1 MDPSTWLSTS
11 TTVDDCVGDYISVS
25 DSGESGCSLTGALQ
39 ELPPRNRLRDPP
51 PPKCASITKIP
62 IEILVVIFHLVIPFP
77 RTRENLYDLLL
88 LTHVCRFWRTAL
100 INQPRMWSTVFI
112 TQEDRRSF
120 VEVCL
125 ERSRSAP
132 LDITME
138 ASQVTSVLTGCGC
151 DEDRFGRLLPNG
163 RSPCEWHFQFESL
176 VENGHFNRIRSLA
189 IAFYGGIVSG
199 AGRIRLLLGSC
210 RFFTLSF
217 PGLTTLSW
225 DNQSSDTPEYAE
237 YLFTTPPFLP
247 TLHSLAYAGCWS
259 DMITPVSNL
268 TSFIFEGGIFAKEV
282 DVEDVR
288 LFLLNNQSLESLEFQ
303 FVIFN
308 GSPEGPPVHLLNIK
322 SLVTGLASAEL
333 STVMRVPALSR
344 LSSLRVSASQGD
356 YTLRAV
362 GDGITFS
369 TRLGEEFG
377 SVWESLIGYAKPAI
391 RHICLDGDVE
401 TGGHHDC
408 SAIFAPMLL
417 DAHILEVG
425 DGYFPSW
432 YDGFVEDLQQL
443 GPQLKI
449 LRFAIPEGME
459 LFGGNG
465 GDEEDRDILLGEI
478 TELVKYRF
486 EHGRPLSSVERMVVG
501 GDERLNRQ
509 QDFVWRCFYRSYML
523 GQYVQPA

>member
-1 MDPSTWLSTS
+1 
-11 TTVDDCVGDYISVS
+11 
-25 DSGESGCSLTGALQ
+25 
-39 ELPPRNRLRDPP
+39 
-51 PPKCASITKIP
+51 
-62 IEILVVIFHLVIPFP
+62 
-77 RTRENLYDLLL
+77 
-88 LTHVCRFWRTAL
+88 
-100 INQPRMWSTVFI
+100 
-112 TQEDRRSF
+112 
-120 VEVCL
+120 
-125 ERSRSAP
+125 
-132 LDITME
+132 ME
-138 ASQVTSVLTGCGC
+138 ASQVTSVLTGCKC
-151 DEDRFGRLLPNG
+151 DEDQYGRLLPNG

-189 IAFYGGIVSG
+189 IAFYGGNASG
-199 AGRIRLLLGSC
+199 TGRIRLLLGSC

-217 PGLTTLSW
+217 PGLTALSW

-247 TLHSLAYAGCWS
+247 TIRSLTYAGCWS
-259 DMITPVSNL
+259 NMITPVSNL

-303 FVIFN
+303 FVIFE

-322 SLVTGLASAEL
+322 SLVIGLASTEL

-344 LSSLRVSASQGD
+344 LSSLRISASQDD
-356 YTLRAV
+356 YVLRAV

-369 TRLGEEFG
+369 VRHLGEEFW
-377 SVWESLIGYAKPAI
+377 SVWERLTGYARPVI
-391 RHICLDGDVE
+391 RRIRLDGDMK
-401 TGGHHDC
+401 TAGLHDR
-408 SAIFAPMLL
+408 SATFASMLL
-417 DAHILEVG
+417 DAHILEIG
-425 DGYFPSW
+425 DGYFPFW

-443 GPQLKI
+443 GSQLKI
-449 LRFAIPEGME
+449 LRFAIPEEME

-501 GDERLNRQ
+501 GDERSNRQ